1 MFSSV
6 RLLSF
11 SCLGLELDDDCLGFP
26 VVKQSR
32 RRGLQFSSR
41 KEEEYWRCSV
51 IELNWKGSE
60 EEEWASR
67 NRTHPRSSFPT
78 SLTVSPVHRLGVRPS
93 FFLFIMFI
101 YQLYME
107 GCCRRPALSPAS
119 IRESPRVFTPHRLI
133 LIILQKRTIFP
144 PFSVQKSRGS
154 FLSAEQSHLNLA

>member
-1 MFSSV
+1 MMIAWVSQLWNKAGEGACSSQVGKKKSTGVV
-6 RLLSF
+6 RWLN
-11 SCLGLELDDDCLGFP
+11 
-26 VVKQSR
+26 
-32 RRGLQFSSR
+32 
-41 KEEEYWRCSV
+41 W

-107 GCCRRPALSPAS
+107 GCCMRPALSPAS